1 MTKKSLGAGKA
12 PKPSRSP
19 GGGGGG
25 GRGGKSGPGARSGG
39 GAGGGAKPKHS
50 MDPVGRPKG
59 GAGGQRS
66 ESTVKRLA
74 MYKQRP
80 VRDAKGKVLF
90 EQYQSKAM
98 PSTRIIPDRRW
109 FGNTRVVGQAAL
121 EQFRTDMAATDG
133 DAYTVV
139 LKGKS
144 LPLALLADPEK
155 ARRPARASILGT
167 QSFADTFGTKAQR
180 KRPATGVDTYE
191 ELLSKARRVTA
202 ACVCVWRVARG
213 GRACACGAVGGGR
226 ARAREARGAHGAR
239 YSLRRE
245 RGCCAGRRL
254 ALMRRVRRAR
264 RCCAPAC
271 ARAARHARAPRCRR
285 RHPPAPRAPPTSR
298 TTRADNTCI
307 TPPPHP

>member
-1 MTKKSLGAGKA
+1 MTKKTLGAGKA

-25 GRGGKSGPGARSGG
+25 GGKGGPASRSRASVGGSGG
-39 GAGGGAKPKHS
+39 ATPKHS

-66 ESTVKRLA
+66 EATVRRLA

-98 PSTRIIPDRRW
+98 PSTRIVPDRRW

-121 EQFRTDMAATDG
+121 EQFRSDIAATDG

-155 ARRPARASILGT
+155 ARRPARAHILGT
-167 QSFADTFGTKAQR
+167 ASFADTFGAKAQR
-180 KRPATGVDTYE
+180 KRPATGVDSYE
-191 ELLSKARRVTA
+191 ELLSKARRVFV
-202 ACVCVWRVARG
+202 CVCVECDVARVG
-213 GRACACGAVGGGR
+213 GRERVWWEGGR
-226 ARAREARGAHGAR
+226 ARARALRAGRARVKARGGV
-239 YSLRRE
+239 RRASG
-245 RGCCAGRRL
+245 GCCGRRL
-254 ALMRRVRRAR
+254 ALMSARRTRARARAAARRAR
-264 RCCAPAC
+264 RLTHHTAARRAATHLASLPPAC
-271 ARAARHARAPRCRR
+271 AATHPTPLHPR
-285 RHPPAPRAPPTSR
+285 
-298 TTRADNTCI
+298 
-307 TPPPHP
+307 